1 MITPADGTPTA
12 TPPDVQ
18 SQFCRPKLGCSTPS
32 SVNHSPVCSRS
43 GLVRRGFSPFDTDDL
58 TGTFSG

>member
-1 MITPADGTPTA
+1 MITPAGGTPTA

-32 SVNHSPVCSRS
+32 SVNHSP
-43 GLVRRGFSPFDTDDL
+43 GLVVRRFSPFDTDDL
-58 TGTFSG
+58 TGTVSGRIWFV